1 MRTAICATL
10 ALVLLCSLHSP
21 VAADETGIAADKK
34 LAKELENLADLC
46 YAMGIKAKDS
56 GIYNYA
62 KSFFNHA
69 LLYDPDHKETRK
81 MLGFKKKGKDWVAD
95 KEDYGM
101 PTRNT
106 IRPEKE
112 REVYEK
118 IWLETKDIR
127 EKAADKLYE
136 FVADPKLDTKQR
148 VLALHHLMLI
158 DPWHVKGHRAAA
170 MDNTEA
176 GTSTDPWTH
185 KLDAEFSHNRR
196 DWLKDAPKAT
206 AVKDKTP
213 YEETLGM
220 SFGKARGERFFIHVN
235 CAGDGEQVAL
245 NLAPYADATWLK
257 CCEYMGIT
265 PDDTPKE
272 DAKRLHF
279 TVLDDR
285 PNYAKFIESCAGID
299 DAQRRKEIAEQGW
312 GYATR
317 KPTGNV
323 WLYPRPQED
332 AGLRDG
338 MAHEIGSYTIAS
350 KCGYRLYWLN
360 RGLGFTMSNRACGTV
375 RANFSLVRG
384 SQVIP
389 SDVEAMPGNGTCT
402 AAWRFL
408 VVLAIAGGK
417 TLGLTELTR
426 SNSSNFGELQCAFG
440 FAYTEFLLTKYKD
453 KLAPFLK
460 SAYDDTYERY
470 KKKESP
476 ESADE
481 TLARLLKHLDTSSDA
496 LQTDFAL
503 WAVDNYLKLP
513 K

>member
-1 MRTAICATL
+1 M
-10 ALVLLCSLHSP
+10 
-21 VAADETGIAADKK
+21 VADDTGIAADKK

-81 MLGFKKKGKDWVAD
+81 ILGFKKKGKEWVAD

-101 PTRNT
+101 PSRNT

-112 REVYEK
+112 DEVYKK
-118 IWLETKDIR
+118 IWSDTKAER

-136 FVADPKLDTKQR
+136 FVADTKLDNKQR

-158 DPWHVKGHRAAA
+158 DPWHVKGHRAAG
-170 MDNTEA
+170 MDNTEP
-176 GTSTDPWTH
+176 GTSTDLWTH
-185 KLDAEFSHNRR
+185 KLDADIYHARR
-196 DWLKDAPKAT
+196 DWQKDAPAAT

-213 YEETLGM
+213 YEDAMGVL
-220 SFGKARGERFFIHVN
+220 FGKARGERFFIHVS
-235 CAGDGEQVAL
+235 CVGSAEQIAL
-245 NLAPYADATWLK
+245 NLAPYADATWRK
-257 CCEYMGIT
+257 ACEYLGTT
-265 PDDTPKE
+265 PEEAPKE
-272 DAKRLHF
+272 DAKRLHY
-279 TVLDDR
+279 TVIDDR

-323 WLYPRPQED
+323 WLYPRPEVD

-338 MAHEIGSYTIAS
+338 FAHEIGSYSIAS

-360 RGLGFTMSNRACGTV
+360 RGFGFTMSNRAVGSV
-375 RANFSLVRG
+375 RANFAPVRG

-389 SDVEAMPGNGTCT
+389 SDVEAMPGNGTNA
-402 AAWRFL
+402 AAWRFN

-417 TLGLTELTR
+417 TLGLSALTR
-426 SNSSNFGELQCAFG
+426 ASSATFGEQQCAFG

-460 SAYDDTYERY
+460 DAYDDTYERY
-470 KKKESP
+470 KKKEQP
-476 ESADE
+476 ESGDE
-481 TLARLLKHLDTSSDA
+481 TLARLMKHLDTSSDA